1 MRAFKFPILLAAS
14 LAFSPPVFAESD
26 LGKIA
31 TDIAKS
37 LISQEADKTAY
48 LNAQSQNSTA
58 AYRDYLKKYP
68 KGIYRGNAEQAL
80 AKLGAP
86 VTAEKPSPTPT
97 PNFDQSA
104 AAVEAAIGLTRAQRV
119 LIQRQL
125 SAIGYSTGVADG
137 LWGSNTRSAIGR
149 WQKAQ
154 KLSPTG
160 YVTVKQVNLIAQQSR
175 IKPLP
180 DSATQAKSDDPVEEG
195 LLSLT
200 YAERLDVQRR
210 LTALGYSTKGID
222 GSFGLNTRRALASWQ
237 RDEGVR
243 VTGYLTADQFRAL
256 RRDTGG

>member
-14 LAFSPPVFAESD
+14 LAFSPPAFAESD

-48 LNAQSQNSTA
+48 LNAQSQNSAA

-80 AKLGAP
+80 ARLGAP
-86 VTAEKPSPTPT
+86 VTPQKPSPTPT

-160 YVTVKQVNLIAQQSR
+160 YLTVKQVNLIAEQSR
-175 IKPLP
+175 VKPLP
-180 DSATQAKSDDPVEEG
+180 DSATPAKSDDLVEEG

-200 YAERLDVQRR
+200 YAERVDVQRR
-210 LTALGYSTKGID
+210 LTMLGYSTKGVD

-237 RDEGVR
+237 RDEGAR